1 MAKQPKGELVVASG
15 FDYSLVGE
23 AADRVRSSAEK
34 IRRTVQKTLDDLIE
48 VGQELLAVKEA
59 VGHGHFGAWLRAEFG
74 WTERTAQNLMSVA
87 ERFGSNPKLIS
98 DLTIQPTAA
107 YLLAAPSVPD
117 EARQVAVEKA
127 EAGEEIT
134 TAVAKEIVAEAKK
147 KRRPR
152 RQKPV
157 PTDKLALRL
166 VRSLERYKE
175 RWNPDDLSELAR
187 QLREFAEALEKPER
201 GGKKRARG

>member
-134 TAVAKEIVAEAKK
+134 VATAKQIVAEAKK
-147 KRRPR
+147 KRRPK
-152 RQKPV
+152 RQKAV
-157 PTDKLALRL
+157 PADKLGVRL
-166 VRSLERYKE
+166 IKKPRSYQE
-175 RWNPDDLSELAR
+175 RWTGELSDLAR
-187 QLREFAEALEKPER
+187 HLREFADALDMR
-201 GGKKRARG
+201 GKKRARG

>member
-87 ERFGSNPKLIS
+87 ERFG
-98 DLTIQPTAA
+98 
-107 YLLAAPSVPD
+107 
-117 EARQVAVEKA
+117 
-127 EAGEEIT
+127 
-134 TAVAKEIVAEAKK
+134 
-147 KRRPR
+147 
-152 RQKPV
+152 
-157 PTDKLALRL
+157 
-166 VRSLERYKE
+166 
-175 RWNPDDLSELAR
+175 W
-187 QLREFAEALEKPER
+187 
-201 GGKKRARG
+201 